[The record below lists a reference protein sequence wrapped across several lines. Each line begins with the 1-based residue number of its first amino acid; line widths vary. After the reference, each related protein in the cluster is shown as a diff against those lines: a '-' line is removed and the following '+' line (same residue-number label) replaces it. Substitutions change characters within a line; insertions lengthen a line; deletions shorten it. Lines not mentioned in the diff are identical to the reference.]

1 MEQTIKQLLQH
12 QIEEPNR
19 KAKLLVSFLVQKKPS
34 YVLTHDQEEVPKEI
48 VQKVEQAIEELSR
61 GVPLQYIVHHQEFMK
76 LNFWVDENVLIP
88 QPDTEILVE
97 KVIEIASSMEKPTIL
112 DLATGSGCIA
122 ISLANYLP
130 DAVIMASDISEKA
143 LEVAK
148 KNALLNNVEERIT
161 FVQANMLIDTMPVF
175 SIIVSNPPYIQTK
188 VISQLDKDVQKEPI
202 LALDGGEDGLLYY
215 RIIAENAKRHL
226 TKDGYL
232 CLEIGFDQKRAVNQL
247 LEEKGYTNREVI
259 KDLAQKD
266 RVIIARRI

>member
-188 VISQLDKDVQKEPI
+188 VISQLDKDVQKELI